1 MACGTKKKKKARS
14 GGCVSSKKKMRQGG
28 GISIKTKDIGKSK
41 GKTGK

>member
-1 MACGTKKKKKARS
+1 MACGTKKKKARS